1 LIDQGKITLETLVEN
16 YIPEMKNPIIVE
28 DLSTGN
34 TAFRPA
40 TKAVTVQHL
49 MNFSSGLFY
58 PSHKDQP
65 GLHEG
70 YSSKDMQQDPDPVS
84 RFFRIIKVCEC

>member
-1 LIDQGKITLETLVEN
+1 MED
-16 YIPEMKNPIIVE
+16 YIPEMKNPVIVE
-28 DLSTGN
+28 DSSTGN

-58 PSHKDQP
+58 PSIHQDLP
-65 GLHEG
+65 GLREG
-70 YSSKDMQQDPDPVS
+70 YSSKDMQQDPDPMS
-84 RFFRIIKVCEC
+84 RFFQIIKVCGC